1 MYTGSGAKV
10 PKQTADTTDGRGG
23 EGRVKFEVSEKVK
36 DSSHLTPSVRLVSVQ
51 IYQLKKQSKPL
62 DTAL

>member
-36 DSSHLTPSVRLVSVQ
+36 DSSHLTPSVR
-51 IYQLKKQSKPL
+51 
-62 DTAL
+62 